1 MSSGDMGGP
10 IGYMV
15 RNRVAAN
22 LLALVIVGAGFF
34 SLNGLVQEAFPS
46 ITFDAVEITATYPGA
61 APEEI
66 EEALL
71 LRIEEQVRALDDVD
85 AVVAVAAEGRASVVV
100 ELQNGADVRR
110 AQDEVEAALGRID
123 SWPAEAERAEVREM
137 TNRQSVIRLLLY
149 GQVPER
155 ALKELAYRVE
165 DEIAAL
171 PAVAWVETNGVRPY
185 EIAIEPSALRLQAFG
200 LTVADIA
207 SAVRRESLNLSA
219 GAIDTEDAQVRVRTT
234 GQRDSRQDF
243 EELVVVGRGDGTVV
257 RLRDV
262 ADVRDGFRDVDLIV
276 RYDGQ
281 PAVYVEVY
289 RSANEE
295 VLDVAAVVE
304 TYIDEQLLPALPA
317 GVSATVWH
325 NAAEV
330 YEDRLGLLL
339 ENGLLGLILVLV
351 TLTLFLEIRVAAW
364 IVVGIA
370 ISFVG
375 ALIVARL
382 ANVSINTTSLFG
394 FVLAL
399 GMVVDDAIVVAEH
412 VHAERQGGAS
422 GPLAATRGTRR
433 IARPLVFAVLT
444 TVVAFVPWLVVPGSL
459 GSLIQGTAVLVIA
472 VLLVSLVESLF
483 ILPRHLSHLP
493 PPGMPGNPVERL
505 FCAIQRRVDRALQ
518 WFVNGPLDRALR
530 LSVGR
535 PEVVIAAALGTVLLC
550 LALVPA
556 GIVRQS
562 FLPAVNSDIVT
573 AALELP
579 EGSPAQR
586 TDAAARELEAAGR
599 RAIEGLAADAGVD
612 HESLLVGINRSVGMR
627 PARYGGFVLE
637 SSVAPAAN
645 RATVQV
651 KLRAE
656 STAVDAG
663 DFAARWREEA
673 ATVAGAE
680 SLAISPELLDM
691 GAPIQIELFHPDP
704 ARLGPISA
712 AVVEGLRG
720 LQGVYDVESDHA
732 TGFPELRIELRPEA
746 RTLGLMLDEVAGQ
759 VRAAFFGVE
768 TVQVRRGREDVPVQV
783 RLPAGERDSIADVE
797 DYLVNLP
804 GGSVVPLGQ
813 VADVSL
819 DTSSPSIHRKDGRR
833 IVTVSADVDTNVVTG
848 PQASAFLEESVLP
861 ELVATHPGFTY
872 AFGGQQQERREVMA
886 AVASGFVLAL
896 LLIYGLLAVPLGSYT
911 RPLIIMAVIPLGFS
925 GALLGH
931 VAMGLTLGM
940 VSLWGMLGVS
950 GVVINDSLMMIDFI
964 SRQQN
969 QGTAP
974 GTAPAA
980 AIVEGAKK
988 RFRPIFLTT
997 LTTFLGFAP
1006 LLFERSP
1013 QAQVLV
1019 PMAASV
1025 GFGLVFA
1032 TATLMLVVPAL
1043 VAVRRRESL

>member
-1 MSSGDMGGP
+1 MNSGDMGGP

-46 ITFDAVEITATYPGA
+46 ITFDAVEITVAYPGA
-61 APEEI
+61 APEEV

-71 LRIEEQVRALDDVD
+71 LRIEEQVRTLDDVD

-110 AQDEVEAALGRID
+110 ARDEVEAAMGRIE
-123 SWPAEAERAEVREM
+123 SLPAEAERAEVREM

-171 PAVAWVETNGVRPY
+171 PAVAYVETSGVRPY
-185 EIAIEPSALRLQAFG
+185 EIAIEPSPLRLQAFG

-219 GAIDTEDAQVRVRTT
+219 GAIDTVDAQVRVRTT

-351 TLTLFLEIRVAAW
+351 TLTLFLQIRVAAW

-422 GPLAATRGTRR
+422 GSLAAIRGARR

-459 GSLIQGTAVLVIA
+459 GRLIQGTAVLVIA
-472 VLLVSLVESLF
+472 VLVVSLIESLF
-483 ILPRHLSHLP
+483 VLPRHLSHLP
-493 PPGMPGNPVERL
+493 PPGVPGNLVER
-505 FCAIQRRVDRALQ
+505 FFSAAQRRVDRALQ
-518 WFVNGPLDRALR
+518 WFVHGPLDRALR
-530 LSVGR
+530 LSVSR
-535 PEVVIAAALGTVLLC
+535 PEVVIATALGTILLC
-550 LALVPA
+550 LSLVPA

-579 EGSPAQR
+579 EGSRAQR

-612 HESLLVGINRSVGMR
+612 HEPLLVGINRSVGMR

-637 SSVAPAAN
+637 SSMAPSAN

-651 KLRAE
+651 KLRASE

-691 GAPIQIELFHPDP
+691 GAPVLIELFHPEP
-704 ARLGPISA
+704 ALLGPISA
-712 AVVEGLRG
+712 AVVEGLRD

-746 RTLGLMLDEVAGQ
+746 RTLGLMLEEVAWQ

-783 RLPAGERDSIADVE
+783 RLPGSERDSIADVE
-797 DYLVNLP
+797 DYLISLP

-813 VADVSL
+813 VAEVSL
-819 DTSSPSIHRKDGRR
+819 DASSPSIHRKDGRR

-861 ELVATHPGFTY
+861 ELVAAHPGFTY
-872 AFGGQQQERREVMA
+872 AFGGQQQERSEVMA
-886 AVASGFVLAL
+886 AVAGGFVLAL
-896 LLIYGLLAVPLGSYT
+896 LLIYGLLAVALGSYT

-964 SRQQN
+964 SRQKN
-969 QGTAP
+969 QGT
-974 GTAPAA
+974 TPAA

>member
-46 ITFDAVEITATYPGA
+46 ITFDAVEITAAYPGA
-61 APEEI
+61 APEEV

-110 AQDEVEAALGRID
+110 AQDEVEAALGRIE

-185 EIAIEPSALRLQAFG
+185 EIAIEPSPLRLQAFG

-262 ADVRDGFRDVDLIV
+262 AGVRDGFRDVDLIV

-394 FVLAL
+394 FVLVL

-422 GPLAATRGTRR
+422 GPLAAVRGTRR
-433 IARPLVFAVLT
+433 IAKPLVFAVLT
-444 TVVAFVPWLVVPGSL
+444 TIVAFVPWLVVPGSL
-459 GSLIQGTAVLVIA
+459 GRLIQGTAVLVIA
-472 VLLVSLVESLF
+472 VLLVSLIESLF

-493 PPGMPGNPVERL
+493 SPGMPGNPVERF

-518 WFVNGPLDRALR
+518 WFVHGPLDRALH

-535 PEVVIAAALGTVLLC
+535 PEVVIATALGTVLLC

-637 SSVAPAAN
+637 SSMAPSAN

-651 KLRAE
+651 KLRASE

-663 DFAARWREEA
+663 DFAVRWREEA

-691 GAPIQIELFHPDP
+691 GAPILIELFHPDP

-768 TVQVRRGREDVPVQV
+768 PVQVRRGREDVPVQV

-797 DYLVNLP
+797 DYPIKLP

-848 PQASAFLEESVLP
+848 PQAAAFLEESVLP

-886 AVASGFVLAL
+886 AVAGGFVLAL

-931 VAMGLTLGM
+931 VVMGLTLGM

-964 SRQQN
+964 GRQQDR
-969 QGTAP
+969 GM
-974 GTAPAA
+974 APAA

-997 LTTFLGFAP
+997 LTTFLGFTP

-1043 VAVRRRESL
+1043 VAVRRRESR

>member
-1 MSSGDMGGP
+1 MNAGDMGGP
-10 IGYMV
+10 IAYMV

-22 LLALVIVGAGFF
+22 LLALLIVGAGFF

-46 ITFDAVEITATYPGA
+46 ITFDAVEVTAAYPGA
-61 APEEI
+61 APEEV

-71 LRIEEQVRALDDVD
+71 LRIEEQVRGLDDVD

-110 AQDEVEAALGRID
+110 AKDEVEAAVGRIE
-123 SWPAEAERAEVREM
+123 SLPAEAERAEVREM

-149 GQVPER
+149 GRVPER

-171 PAVAWVETNGVRPY
+171 PAVAYVETNGVRPY
-185 EIAIEPSALRLQAFG
+185 EIAIEPSPLRLQAFG
-200 LTVADIA
+200 LTVADVA

-219 GAIDTEDAQVRVRTT
+219 GAIDTVDAQVRVRTT

-243 EELVVVGRGDGTVV
+243 EELAVVARGDGTVV

-262 ADVRDGFRDVDLIV
+262 ADVRDGFRDDDLIV
-276 RYDGQ
+276 RYNGQ

-289 RSANEE
+289 RSAGEE
-295 VLDVAAVVE
+295 VLDVAAAVE
-304 TYIDEQLLPALPA
+304 TYIDGRLLPALPA
-317 GVSATVWH
+317 GVSATVWYS
-325 NAAEV
+325 AAEV

-412 VHAERQGGAS
+412 VHAERRGGAS
-422 GPLAATRGTRR
+422 GPVAAVRGARR

-472 VLLVSLVESLF
+472 VLAVSLLESLF

-493 PPGMPGNPVERL
+493 PPGMPGNPAER
-505 FCAIQRRVDRALQ
+505 FFSAIQRRVDRALR
-518 WFVNGPLDRALR
+518 WFVHVPLDRALR
-530 LSVGR
+530 LSVSR
-535 PEVVIAAALGTVLLC
+535 PEVVIAAALGTILLC

-579 EGSPAQR
+579 EGARAQR

-599 RAIEGLAADAGVD
+599 RAIEGLAAEAGVD
-612 HESLLVGINRSVGMR
+612 PGSLLVGINRSVGMR
-627 PARYGGFVLE
+627 PAPYGGFVPE
-637 SSVAPAAN
+637 SSTAPPAN

-651 KLRAE
+651 KLRTGGA
-656 STAVDAG
+656 TAVDAG

-691 GAPIQIELFHPDP
+691 GAPILIELFHPEP
-704 ARLGPISA
+704 ALLGPISA
-712 AVVEGLRG
+712 AVVEGLRD

-746 RTLGLMLDEVAGQ
+746 RTLGLVLEEVAGQ

-768 TVQVRRGREDVPVQV
+768 AVHVRRGREDVPVNV
-783 RLPAGERDSIADVE
+783 RLPAGGRDSIADVE
-797 DYLVNLP
+797 DYPINLP

-813 VADVSL
+813 VAEVSL

-833 IVTVSADVDTNVVTG
+833 VVTVSADVDTNVVTG
-848 PQASAFLEESVLP
+848 PQAGAFLEESVLP
-861 ELVATHPGFTY
+861 ELAATHPGFTY
-872 AFGGQQQERREVMA
+872 AFGGQQRERREVMA
-886 AVASGFVLAL
+886 AVGGGFALAL

-931 VAMGLTLGM
+931 AAMGLTLGM

-964 SRQQN
+964 SRREN
-969 QGTAP
+969 E

-980 AIVEGAKK
+980 AIVEGAKE

-1013 QAQVLV
+1013 QARVLV

-1043 VAVRRRESL
+1043 VAVRSRESR